1 MPIHEFLCSSCG
13 KVSEHL
19 IFGEHEKPRCPGCD
33 ADDLKKLLSV
43 TSSASGVRN
52 GSALPGAGD
61 TACCGSTPGNSGCI
75 PGSCCGR
82 AH

>member
-1 MPIHEFLCSSCG
+1 P
-13 KVSEHL
+13 
-19 IFGEHEKPRCPGCD
+19 
-33 ADDLKKLLSV
+33 
-43 TSSASGVRN
+43 
-52 GSALPGAGD
+52 GD